1 MAFHLFYV
9 TFAPVMSDI
18 ATELAKLHTL
28 TGAEYSRQVER
39 LALRKEFHLIEDEV
53 DIYSAIDNQHEDYDN
68 LLNASRK
75 AVERGY
81 KVFILPNPK
90 GVRTADVILER
101 RGIYRMY
108 DVKTIQ
114 GRSSAANRLT
124 ESIGQTKHVLLN
136 LATDYNGGL
145 LGVQVKTY
153 FEANPNALEVLI
165 FKGKQTFS
173 IKRKYALQKDF
184 ILKFK
189 KEYGK

>member
-101 RGIYRMY
+101 RRIYRMY

-184 ILKFK
+184 ILRFK

>member
-9 TFAPVMSDI
+9 TFASVMSDI

-184 ILKFK
+184 ILRFK

>member
-136 LATDYNGGL
+136 LATDYNGG
-145 LGVQVKTY
+145 

-184 ILKFK
+184 ILRFK

>member
-39 LALRKEFHLIEDEV
+39 LASRKEFHLIEDEV

-184 ILKFK
+184 ILRFK

>member
-165 FKGKQTFS
+165 FKGKQTLS

-184 ILKFK
+184 ILRFK

>member
-1 MAFHLFYV
+1 MQKIVDDDEQKEEEAV
-9 TFAPVMSDI
+9 QEDEV
-18 ATELAKLHTL
+18 
-28 TGAEYSRQVER
+28 
-39 LALRKEFHLIEDEV
+39 EFHLIEDEV

-184 ILKFK
+184 ILRFK